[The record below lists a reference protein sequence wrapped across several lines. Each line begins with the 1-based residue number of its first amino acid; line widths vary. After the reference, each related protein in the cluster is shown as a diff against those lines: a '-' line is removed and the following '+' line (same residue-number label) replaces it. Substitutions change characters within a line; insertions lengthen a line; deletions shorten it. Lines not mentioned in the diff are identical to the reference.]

1 MMMWWDHM
9 GGYGGWMGFGAITML
24 LFWII
29 LNLAIVVL
37 WRAVARAQPTATASR
52 EKSAIQILEE
62 RYARGEIGKEE
73 FVEKRKDLTGGS
85 GP

>member
-1 MMMWWDHM
+1 MMWWDHM
-9 GGYGGWMGFGAITML
+9 GANGAWMGFGAITMI

-29 LNLAIVVL
+29 LILAIVVM
-37 WRAVARAQPTATASR
+37 WKVIARGPQTPPASSR

-73 FVEKRKDLTGGS
+73 FLDKRKDLQG
-85 GP
+85 